1 MAGCGSGDNAARSRW
16 CRRRKPVGRLVELH
30 RRGFMT
36 TNATLVAFAGVALCF
51 VAHMAQANVFEK
63 DRREQGDPKRP
74 LLRSVGLLHHAE
86 AGAGGTAF
94 LVSNCHVA
102 TAYHVA
108 FIVGRDSRT
117 GQVEIGPP
125 RIGHAADFLVGA
137 DPQVASRF
145 AARARATVV
154 AYGRFS
160 KSDFQGMAGDWAILK
175 LDTCLGSRYG
185 FLRYARP
192 GPDSQMPSG
201 ALMTIGFP
209 RSRASQP
216 GITVE
221 RGCKAMDHGPVAGLV
236 GIDCAFENGMSG
248 GPVLER
254 QTDGRWLVVGL
265 VQQSMAPVDG
275 LLPTYSMEHRNQ
287 MVYITAFQEALDG
300 ALRADGRRLL
310 ARRAR

>member
-1 MAGCGSGDNAARSRW
+1 
-16 CRRRKPVGRLVELH
+16 VGRLAESH
-30 RRGFMT
+30 KRRIVPT
-36 TNATLVAFAGVALCF
+36 KATLVAFAGAALCF
-51 VAHMAQANVFEK
+51 VANMAHANVFEK
-63 DRREQGDPKRP
+63 DRREQRDPTQP

-94 LVSNCHVA
+94 LVSNCHIA

-108 FIVGRDSRT
+108 FITGRDSRT
-117 GQVEIGPP
+117 GQVELGSP
-125 RIGHAADFLVGA
+125 RIGHTADFLIGP

-154 AYGRFS
+154 AFGRFS

-192 GPDSQMPSG
+192 GQDSPMPSG

-209 RSRASQP
+209 SSRAAQP

-275 LLPTYSMEHRNQ
+275 LLPKYSMEHRNQ
-287 MVYITAFQEALDG
+287 MVYITAFQQALDG
-300 ALRADGRRLL
+300 ALRADGRKLL
-310 ARRAR
+310 ARRAK